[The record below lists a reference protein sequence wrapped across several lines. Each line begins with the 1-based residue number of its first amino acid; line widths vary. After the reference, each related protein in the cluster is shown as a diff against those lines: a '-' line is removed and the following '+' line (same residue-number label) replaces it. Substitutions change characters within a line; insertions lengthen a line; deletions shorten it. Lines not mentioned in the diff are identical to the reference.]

1 MPWQQRHSL
10 QAWFGVDTF
19 LLLEPMSY
27 SKRVLDAI
35 QVAAFIVRQPSAAV
49 KLSSAKSGLHL
60 QDLPTQPFFL
70 HQRAVP

>member
-27 SKRVLDAI
+27 SKRVLDDI
-35 QVAAFIVRQPSAAV
+35 QVAA
-49 KLSSAKSGLHL
+49 LHL
-60 QDLPTQPFFL
+60 AQ
-70 HQRAVP
+70 A